1 MGRRKAK
8 GSGDHRLSSSTKASP
23 SAAGWIMAPISLS
36 HTTKK
41 YCRKVQ
47 NIKGGI
53 RYFKLGLRRTPLKKK
68 DCTHDDTETYVTGP
82 AITAHLKRTPSTP
95 LVCLHKVN
103 TIRHRS
109 AYQCVINS
117 TLCPLPQSAPQCQN

>member
-1 MGRRKAK
+1 MCRANGKEEKSRERKKEEEKGRKSMGRRKAK

-53 RYFKLGLRRTPLKKK
+53 RYLSW
-68 DCTHDDTETYVTGP
+68 D
-82 AITAHLKRTPSTP
+82 
-95 LVCLHKVN
+95 
-103 TIRHRS
+103 
-109 AYQCVINS
+109 
-117 TLCPLPQSAPQCQN
+117 